1 LGNLIL
7 AGFNKNYNLFGTGG
21 CIWLYSDENEI
32 QINKETIESY
42 KVIDTIENTVTQ
54 TSGTSTGKS
63 RKGTTSMAVRGVVGG
78 VLFGPVGAVVGAS
91 TAKRK
96 SKVSTSSTSVTTAT
110 RTFKVE
116 IVFKEGS
123 TVLLQLDEVGYDNLL
138 VALYSEPYLTYKE
151 YCISI
156 NEEKAENAK
165 RAKKG
170 YGYFGLWLI
179 QGAIW
184 GGLFHNG
191 VLSFVLATIGT
202 FAIPVWWRKHKE
214 KKVNKLSV

>member
-1 LGNLIL
+1 MGNSIL
-7 AGFNKNYNLFGTGG
+7 AGLNKNYNLFGTGG
-21 CIWLYSDENEI
+21 CIWLYSDENEM

-54 TSGTSTGKS
+54 TTGTSTGKS

-96 SKVSTSSTSVTTAT
+96 SKDSTSSTSVTTAT

-116 IVFKEGS
+116 IAFKEGS

-138 VALYSEPYLTYKE
+138 VAVYSEPYLTYKE
-151 YCISI
+151 YCANID
-156 NEEKAENAK
+156 EEKAENAR
-165 RAKKG
+165 RAMKG
-170 YGYFGLWLI
+170 FGYFGLWLI

-191 VLSFVLATIGT
+191 ILSFVMATIGT
-202 FAIPVWWRKHKE
+202 ILIPIWWNKRKE
-214 KKVNKLSV
+214 KKANKLSV